1 MLLLINLTLLEF
13 NLHTDKRVKD
23 RHSVP
28 PAQLDKSLSNLKSTS
43 FHAHPMPDF
52 SKLHAQTQPRKSMEP
67 VVTKAKEFNF
77 NVDKRGEEHKR
88 EFQLK
93 LQKEEEEIRNMRK
106 FKA

>member
-1 MLLLINLTLLEF
+1 
-13 NLHTDKRVKD
+13 
-23 RHSVP
+23 
-28 PAQLDKSLSNLKSTS
+28 
-43 FHAHPMPDF
+43 
-52 SKLHAQTQPRKSMEP
+52 MEP